1 MSWRCTG
8 WISIVNFNLVHK
20 RLKSLAYKDSEQG
33 FTLIEVLISI
43 TLLIIISLSIYQATT
58 QTYRY
63 RDTLIRE
70 GDFYNGIRLSMGIME
85 RDITLLF
92 SPKLMNPY
100 FSPAP
105 RPGTTDP
112 NQPVDQP
119 FGGAPLVQ
127 DPALAEL
134 MSSELSQVT
143 DYWLGVTD
151 KTAIRDSRF
160 VGTED
165 SIRFVS
171 ASHQRIYRNYPES
184 DFVKIL
190 YEMRED
196 TDEGAI
202 DGTRVLYKIE
212 DPNVF
217 DDIEKRGD
225 TSKQYALLPGI
236 KSLKF
241 RYYRKDKKT
250 WERTWDSSKGDWV
263 GLFPDLIEV
272 QIEVTAAGRQNF
284 TGTFTFKPEGPLGE
298 LDATL

>member
-1 MSWRCTG
+1 M
-8 WISIVNFNLVHK
+8 NFKLC
-20 RLKSLAYKDSEQG
+20 LKKFAREPSLIEASEQG

-85 RDITLLF
+85 RDIALLF
-92 SPKLMNPY
+92 SPKLMNPNY
-100 FSPAP
+100 SPAP
-105 RPGTTDP
+105 SPSPDGNSP
-112 NQPVDQP
+112 Y
-119 FGGAPLVQ
+119 GGPPPAVQ
-127 DPALAEL
+127 DPVLTEL
-134 MSSELSQVT
+134 LSSELGQVT
-143 DYWLGVTD
+143 DYWLGATD
-151 KTAIRDSRF
+151 KTGIRDSRF
-160 VGTED
+160 VGTENT
-165 SIRFVS
+165 IRFIS

-184 DFVKIL
+184 DFAKIM
-190 YEMRED
+190 YEIRDD
-196 TDEGAI
+196 TDEDAI
-202 DGTRVLYKIE
+202 DGTKVLYKIE

-217 DDIEKRGD
+217 DDVEKKGD

-250 WERTWDSSKGDWV
+250 WERLWDSSKADLL

-284 TGTFTFKPEGPLGE
+284 SGTFTFKPEGPLGE

>member
-1 MSWRCTG
+1 MSAR
-8 WISIVNFNLVHK
+8 SIILSK
-20 RLKSLAYKDSEQG
+20 GG

-100 FSPAP
+100 FAPTPSPT
-105 RPGTTDP
+105 PGFDP
-112 NQPVDQP
+112 NQHY
-119 FGGAPLVQ
+119 GNNSAPPPTQ
-127 DPALAEL
+127 DPALTEL
-134 MSSELSQVT
+134 LASELGQVT
-143 DYWLGVTD
+143 DYWLGATD

-160 VGTED
+160 VGTEN

-190 YEMRED
+190 YEMRDD

-202 DGTRVLYKIE
+202 EGTRVLYKVE

-217 DDIEKRGD
+217 DDVEKKGD
-225 TSKQYALLPGI
+225 TSKQYALLPGV

-250 WERTWDSSKGDWV
+250 WDRTWDSSKGDVV
-263 GLFPDLIEV
+263 GMFPDLIEV

-284 TGTFTFKPEGPLGE
+284 SGTFTFKPEGPMGE